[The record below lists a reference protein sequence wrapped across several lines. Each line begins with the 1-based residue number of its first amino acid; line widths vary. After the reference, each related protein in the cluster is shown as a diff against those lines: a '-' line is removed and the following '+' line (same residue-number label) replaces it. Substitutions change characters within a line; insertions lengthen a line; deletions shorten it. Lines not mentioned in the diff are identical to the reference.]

1 MHLCKIVRGRRPTYN
16 GILMAL
22 SPVNLTNHFLIAMP
36 AMVDPNFSRSLT
48 YICEHNDKGAL
59 GLVVNR
65 PSDMTLSSLF
75 RRLDLPLAGRRLGRT
90 AVFNGGPVQ
99 TDRGF
104 VLHQPVGEWKST
116 LLVEERVGLT
126 TSMDILKAVGKG
138 AGPEKLLVTLG
149 YSGWAAGQL
158 ENEILQ
164 NAWLTVAAQDTILFD
179 IPAAQRL
186 PAAMALL
193 GVDYARL
200 SEVAGHA

>member
-1 MHLCKIVRGRRPTYN
+1 MT
-16 GILMAL
+16 L

-36 AMVDPNFSRSLT
+36 AMVDPNFSRSLA

-65 PSDMTLSSLF
+65 PSDLTLSTLF
-75 RRLDLPLAGRRLGRT
+75 KRLDLPLAGRRLGRT
-90 AVFNGGPVQ
+90 AVLNGGPVQ

-104 VLHQPVGEWKST
+104 VLHRPVGAWKST
-116 LLVEERVGLT
+116 LPVEERLGLT
-126 TSMDILKAVGKG
+126 TSMDILEAVGKG

-158 ENEILQ
+158 EHEILQ
-164 NAWLTVAAQDTILFD
+164 NAWLTVEAKDAILFEM
-179 IPAAQRL
+179 PAEQRL

-200 SEVAGHA
+200 SETAGHA

>member
-1 MHLCKIVRGRRPTYN
+1 MTQ
-16 GILMAL
+16 MTL

-48 YICEHNDKGAL
+48 YICEHNEKGAL

-65 PSDMTLSSLF
+65 PSEMTLSSLF
-75 RRLDLPLAGRRLGRT
+75 KRLDLPLAGRRLGRT
-90 AVFNGGPVQ
+90 PVLAGGPVQ

-104 VLHQPVGEWKST
+104 VLHQPVGGWKST
-116 LLVEERVGLT
+116 LSVEERVGLT
-126 TSMDILKAVGKG
+126 TSVDILEAVGKG
-138 AGPEKLLVTLG
+138 VGPEKLLVTLG

-158 ENEILQ
+158 EHEILQ
-164 NAWLTVAAQDTILFD
+164 NAWLTVEAKDTILFEM
-179 IPAAQRL
+179 PAEQRL

-200 SEVAGHA
+200 SETAGHA